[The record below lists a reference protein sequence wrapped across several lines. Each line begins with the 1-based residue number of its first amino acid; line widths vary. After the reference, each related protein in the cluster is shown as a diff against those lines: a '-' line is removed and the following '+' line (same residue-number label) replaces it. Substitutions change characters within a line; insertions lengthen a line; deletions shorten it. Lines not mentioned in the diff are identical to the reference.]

1 MALVVTLAAC
11 SGGTDEAEADARHE
25 GAVGLEAATS
35 TTDAGSTTSSTPS
48 ATTSTTAVT
57 TTATSDTVTVVTMEL
72 PLQATND
79 DVDEVQFPLWWRDD
93 ESGSGGTL
101 VFAGGAIA
109 LDSAECFLEEQDAA
123 GGGKIL
129 FAAQALA
136 IAAGGDGIVLEAS
149 RYDED
154 SQFTGDHVKIDI
166 IPGAGDPEE
175 PQGTPESFSS
185 IGDIGT
191 VTADDSSVAS
201 AGDLTFISDAYDGEF
216 IGSFEIN
223 C

>member
-1 MALVVTLAAC
+1 MTLAAC
-11 SGGTDEAEADARHE
+11 SGGADEADARTE
-25 GAVGLEAATS
+25 DAVELEAATS
-35 TTDAGSTTSSTPS
+35 TTDAGSTTSST
-48 ATTSTTAVT
+48 ALTTTSTTAVT
-57 TTATSDTVTVVTMEL
+57 TSDTVTVVTIEL

-101 VFAGGAIA
+101 VFAGAAIA

-136 IAAGGDGIVLEAS
+136 IAAGGDGIVLDVS

-166 IPGAGDPEE
+166 IPGVGDPEI
-175 PQGTPESFSS
+175 PNGTPDRFSS

-191 VTADDSSVAS
+191 VTLDDSSVAS
-201 AGDLTFISDAYDGEF
+201 AGELTFTSDAYDGEF